1 MAKDSSLEFLRTLR
15 FSLKSLRWLVLI
27 AFWIPML
34 MFIADFFIDILFVAT
49 SPVQETT
56 LVKFIES
63 VTHPAAEGLA
73 KIVRFN
79 TVVKGYET
87 MPAIIAVVLYVL
99 SAIIS
104 GQIKKMSL
112 RVNEQYQRRFVEHR
126 RQPKKVVEAEGLA
139 FSSEGG
145 GGKGRGLL
153 GTLLHRKEGERDKLL
168 REFATARKRLEKS
181 RQRLAFLSTD
191 IVGSSRIKVGQDPL
205 LAEQLFREYRR
216 FIEEILKKYRHK
228 ASSWTPDG
236 VMTCFPQLDLA
247 TAAAREL
254 LKNLP
259 AFNKEKNPLEFPVQV
274 RCGAN
279 MGEVFYDDNT
289 PLEMLS
295 DPVLDLT
302 GHLQKS
308 AAPNSLLITAEC
320 MEQLRDNAGYNL
332 APFDVDGFQVY
343 EWSLEGRR
351 PASVTGTGAG
361 TRLGRTVSGTGG
373 RTTSGTGGRTLSGT
387 GGRTLSGTG
396 GRPGGPA
403 MDVGGAENRI
413 GRYEIMEELGRG
425 AMGAVYKARDPQIG
439 RTVAIKVVLTANLS
453 PAEMDE
459 YKQRFYRE
467 AQAAGQMSHP
477 NIVTIHDIAEDT
489 SGHPYLVMEF
499 IEGTTLERLLYPGSE
514 RLSLAHSL
522 EIGSQ
527 VASALDYAHARG
539 VIHRDIK
546 PANILI
552 TNDGRAKLTDFGIA
566 KLAGSQLTQVGQ
578 VMGTPAFMS
587 PEQFTGAAVD
597 SRTDIFSLGAVLYW
611 VLTGEKP
618 FPGDTITAI
627 IFKMLHSTPVPARQL
642 NPALPAE
649 IETVLDKCLTKSPD
663 ERYQKAQELA
673 LALGSLKNI
682 RPGAS
687 ESLTDRT
694 IISGG

>member
-1 MAKDSSLEFLRTLR
+1 LAKDSSLEFLRTLR
-15 FSLKSLRWLVLI
+15 FSLKTLRWLVLI
-27 AFWIPML
+27 VLWIPML
-34 MFIADFFIDILFVAT
+34 MFLADFLIDLLFVAT
-49 SPVQETT
+49 SPVQEMQ
-56 LVKFIES
+56 VVQFIES
-63 VTHPAAEGLA
+63 ITHPVSETLT

-87 MPAIIAVVLYVL
+87 MPAIIAVVLYVAAAL
-99 SAIIS
+99 VS
-104 GQIKKMSL
+104 GQIKKM
-112 RVNEQYQRRFVEHR
+112 VGKVDAQYQRRFVEYR
-126 RQPKKVVEAEGLA
+126 RQPKKAVEAEGLA

-145 GGKGRGLL
+145 GKGRGLL
-153 GTLLHRKEGERDKLL
+153 STLLHPKEAERDKLL
-168 REFATARKRLEKS
+168 RDFAEARKRLEKS

-205 LAEQLFREYRR
+205 LAEKLFREYRR
-216 FIEEILKKYRHK
+216 FIEEIVKKYRHK

-236 VMTCFPQLDLA
+236 VMTCFPQLELA
-247 TAAAREL
+247 TGAAREL

-279 MGEVFYDDNT
+279 MGEVFYDEHT

-308 AAPNSLLITAEC
+308 AAPNSLLITADSY
-320 MEQLRDNAGYNL
+320 EQLRDKTGYNP
-332 APFDVDGFQVY
+332 APFDVDGLMVY
-343 EWSLEGRR
+343 EWSLEARR
-351 PASVTGTGAG
+351 PASVAGTGTG
-361 TRLGRTVSGTGG
+361 TRLGRTVTGTGG
-373 RTTSGTGGRTLSGT
+373 RSVTGTGTRTITGSGPQAA
-387 GGRTLSGTG
+387 
-396 GRPGGPA
+396 RPAFGA
-403 MDVGGAENRI
+403 MEGEGENRI
-413 GRYEIMEELGRG
+413 GRYEIVEELGRG

-453 PAEMDE
+453 ESELNE

-477 NIVTIHDIAEDT
+477 NIVTIHDIAEDA
-489 SGHPYLVMEF
+489 SGHPFLVMEF
-499 IEGTTLERLLYPGSE
+499 IEGTTLERLLAPGSE
-514 RLSLAHSL
+514 RLPFAQSLDIAV
-522 EIGSQ
+522 Q

-546 PANILI
+546 PANILL

-627 IFKMLHSTPVPARQL
+627 IFKMLHSNPVPARQL

-649 IETVLDKCLTKSPD
+649 IEPVLAKCLTKSPD
-663 ERYQKAQELA
+663 ERYQKAAELA
-673 LALGSLKNI
+673 AALDALKGK
-682 RPGAS
+682 RPEPT

>member
-1 MAKDSSLEFLRTLR
+1 
-15 FSLKSLRWLVLI
+15 LKS
-27 AFWIPML
+27 
-34 MFIADFFIDILFVAT
+34 
-49 SPVQETT
+49 
-56 LVKFIES
+56 
-63 VTHPAAEGLA
+63 
-73 KIVRFN
+73 
-79 TVVKGYET
+79 
-87 MPAIIAVVLYVL
+87 
-99 SAIIS
+99 
-104 GQIKKMSL
+104 
-112 RVNEQYQRRFVEHR
+112 
-126 RQPKKVVEAEGLA
+126 
-139 FSSEGG
+139 
-145 GGKGRGLL
+145 
-153 GTLLHRKEGERDKLL
+153 
-168 REFATARKRLEKS
+168 
-181 RQRLAFLSTD
+181 
-191 IVGSSRIKVGQDPL
+191 
-205 LAEQLFREYRR
+205 
-216 FIEEILKKYRHK
+216 
-228 ASSWTPDG
+228 
-236 VMTCFPQLDLA
+236 
-247 TAAAREL
+247 
-254 LKNLP
+254 LP

-279 MGEVFYDDNT
+279 MGEVFYDEHT

-295 DPVLDLT
+295 DPVLDLA

-320 MEQLRDNAGYNL
+320 LEQLRDNTGYTV
-332 APFDVDGFQVY
+332 APFDVDGLQVY
-343 EWSLEGRR
+343 EWSLEARR
-351 PASVTGTGAG
+351 PASATGTGTGA
-361 TRLGRTVSGTGG
+361 RLGRTVA
-373 RTTSGTGGRTLSGT
+373 GTGGRTLSGT

-396 GRPGGPA
+396 GRGAGPS
-403 MDVGGAENRI
+403 MDVGGENRI
-413 GRYEIMEELGRG
+413 GRYEIVEELGRG

-439 RTVAIKVVLTANLS
+439 RTVAIKVVLTANLNES
-453 PAEMDE
+453 ELDE

-477 NIVTIHDIAEDT
+477 NIVTIHDIAEDAG
-489 SGHPYLVMEF
+489 GHPFLVMEF
-499 IEGTTLERLLYPGSE
+499 IEGTTLDRLLFPGSE
-514 RLSLAHSL
+514 RLGFAHSL
-522 EIGSQ
+522 DIGIQ

-627 IFKMLHSTPVPARQL
+627 IFKMLHSNPVPARQL

-649 IETVLDKCLTKSPD
+649 IEPVLTKCLTKSPD

-673 LALGSLKNI
+673 AALGALKNI
-682 RPGAS
+682 GPRTS

-694 IISGG
+694 IITGG

>member
-1 MAKDSSLEFLRTLR
+1 MFL
-15 FSLKSLRWLVLI
+15 
-27 AFWIPML
+27 
-34 MFIADFFIDILFVAT
+34 ADFLVDLLFVAT
-49 SPVQETT
+49 SPVQQMKLVQT
-56 LVKFIES
+56 LES
-63 VTHPAAEGLA
+63 ITHPVAEGLV

-87 MPAIIAVVLYVL
+87 MPAIIAVVLYVV

-104 GQIKKMSL
+104 GQLKRMVA
-112 RVNEQYQRRFVEHR
+112 RVNEQYQRRIVETR

-139 FSSEGG
+139 FSSEGAG
-145 GGKGRGLL
+145 RSRGLL
-153 GTLLHRKEGERDKLL
+153 GGLLHRKETERDKALHD
-168 REFATARKRLEKS
+168 FAVAKKKLEKS
-181 RQRLAFLSTD
+181 RQHLAFLSTD
-191 IVGSSRIKVGQDPL
+191 VVGSTRIKMGQDPL
-205 LAEQLFREYRR
+205 LVEKLFREYRR
-216 FIEEILKKYRHK
+216 FIEDILKKYRHK

-236 VMTCFPQLDLA
+236 VMTCFPQLELA
-247 TAAAREL
+247 TGAAREL

-259 AFNKEKNPLEFPVQV
+259 AFNKEKNPLEFPVEV

-279 MGEVFYDDNT
+279 MGEVFYDEHT
-289 PLEMLS
+289 PLELLS

-308 AAPNSLLITAEC
+308 AAPNSLLITAGC
-320 MEQLRDNAGYNL
+320 FEQLRDQAGYNQ
-332 APFDVDGFQVY
+332 APFDVDGVPVF
-343 EWSLEGRR
+343 EWSLEARR
-351 PASVTGTGAG
+351 PASVTGTGTG

-373 RTTSGTGGRTLSGT
+373 RTIAGTGTRTISG
-387 GGRTLSGTG
+387 SGSQAV
-396 GRPGGPA
+396 RPAPGGPG
-403 MDVGGAENRI
+403 VGEGAERI
-413 GRYEIMEELGRG
+413 GRYEILEELGRG

-439 RTVAIKVVLTANLS
+439 RTVAVKVVLTANLS

-477 NIVTIHDIAEDT
+477 NIVTIHDIAEDA

-499 IEGTTLERLLYPGSE
+499 IEGTTLDRLLFPGSE
-514 RLSLAHSL
+514 RLSLNHSL
-522 EIGSQ
+522 DIGIHM
-527 VASALDYAHARG
+527 ASALDYAHARG

-552 TNDGRAKLTDFGIA
+552 TTDGRAKLTDFGIA

-597 SRTDIFSLGAVLYW
+597 SRTDIFSLGGVLYW

-627 IFKMLHSTPVPARQL
+627 IFKMLHSNPVPARQL

-649 IETVLDKCLTKSPD
+649 IEPILARCLTKSPD
-663 ERYQKAQELA
+663 ERYQKAEELA
-673 LALGSLKNI
+673 ADLEALKTK
-682 RPGAS
+682 RPGPS
-687 ESLTDRT
+687 DSLTDRT
-694 IISGG
+694 IITGR

>member
-1 MAKDSSLEFLRTLR
+1 MAKDSSLEFLRSLR
-15 FSLKSLRWLVLI
+15 SSLKALRWIVLV
-27 AFWIPML
+27 AFWIPIL
-34 MFIADFFIDILFVAT
+34 IFVSDFFVDILFVAG
-49 SPVQETT
+49 SPVQQWK
-56 LVKFIES
+56 LVQIIES
-63 VTHPAAEGLA
+63 ISHPVSEQLT

-87 MPAIIAVVLYVL
+87 MPAIVAVVLYVV

-104 GQIKKMSL
+104 GQLKKMG
-112 RVNEQYQRRFVEHR
+112 VKVDAQYQRRFVEAR

-145 GGKGRGLL
+145 GRSRGLL

-168 REFATARKRLEKS
+168 RDFAEVRKRLEKS

-191 IVGSSRIKVGQDPL
+191 IVGSTRIKMGQDPL
-205 LAEQLFREYRR
+205 LTEKLFREYRR
-216 FIEEILKKYRHK
+216 FIEDILKKYRHK

-236 VMTCFPQLDLA
+236 VMTCFPQLELA
-247 TAAAREL
+247 ASAAREL

-279 MGEVFYDDNT
+279 MGEVFFDEHT

-308 AAPNSLLITAEC
+308 AAPNSLLITAESF
-320 MEQLRDNAGYNL
+320 EQLRDKAGYNQ
-332 APFDVDGFQVY
+332 APFDVDGVPVF
-343 EWSLEGRR
+343 EWSLEARR
-351 PASVTGTGAG
+351 PVSATGTGTGTGAG
-361 TRLGRTVSGTGG
+361 TRLGRTVSGTGS
-373 RTTSGTGGRTLSGT
+373 RTIAGTGSRTLSGT
-387 GGRTLSGTG
+387 GGGAGSGAMDTG
-396 GRPGGPA
+396 GA
-403 MDVGGAENRI
+403 QDRI
-413 GRYEIMEELGRG
+413 GRYEIVEELGRG

-439 RTVAIKVVLTANLS
+439 RTVAIKVVLTANLND
-453 PAEMDE
+453 AELNE

-477 NIVTIHDIAEDT
+477 NIVTIHDIAEDAG
-489 SGHPYLVMEF
+489 GHPFLVMEF
-499 IEGTTLERLLYPGSE
+499 IEGTTLDRLLFPGSE
-514 RLSLAHSL
+514 RLSLIHSL
-522 EIGSQ
+522 DIAIQ

-597 SRTDIFSLGAVLYW
+597 ARTDIFSLGAVLYW

-618 FPGDTITAI
+618 FPGDSITAI
-627 IFKMLHSTPVPARQL
+627 IFKMLHSSPVPARQL
-642 NPALPAE
+642 NPTLPADVE
-649 IETVLDKCLTKSPD
+649 PILARCLAKSPD
-663 ERYQKAQELA
+663 ERYQRAQELA
-673 LALGSLKNI
+673 AALETLKNL
-682 RPGAS
+682 RPGPS
-687 ESLTDRT
+687 DSLTDRT
-694 IISGG
+694 IITGG

>member
-1 MAKDSSLEFLRTLR
+1 MAKDSSTEFLRTLR
-15 FSLKSLRWLVLI
+15 FSLKALRWLVLI
-27 AFWIPML
+27 AFYIPMMIFL
-34 MFIADFFIDILFVAT
+34 ADFFVDLLFKAG
-49 SPVQETT
+49 SPVQEMKLVQT
-56 LVKFIES
+56 LES
-63 VTHPAAEGLA
+63 ITHPISEGLT

-87 MPAIIAVVLYVL
+87 MPAIIAVVLYVV
-99 SAIIS
+99 SAIVS
-104 GQIKKMSL
+104 GQLKRMVA
-112 RVNEQYQRRFVEHR
+112 RVNEQYQHRMVETR

-139 FSSEGG
+139 FSSEGAG
-145 GGKGRGLL
+145 RSRGLL
-153 GTLLHRKEGERDKLL
+153 GGLLHRKETERDKAL
-168 REFATARKRLEKS
+168 RDFAVAKKKLEKS

-191 IVGSSRIKVGQDPL
+191 VVGSTRIKMGQDPL
-205 LAEQLFREYRR
+205 LVEKLFREYRR
-216 FIEEILKKYRHK
+216 FIEDILKKYRHK

-236 VMTCFPQLDLA
+236 VMTCFPQLELA
-247 TAAAREL
+247 TSAARDL

-259 AFNKEKNPLEFPVQV
+259 AFNKEKNPLESPVQV

-279 MGEVFYDDNT
+279 MGEVFYDEHT

-302 GHLQKS
+302 GHLQKA

-320 MEQLRDNAGYNL
+320 FEQLRDQAGYNQ
-332 APFDVDGFQVY
+332 APFDVDGMPVF
-343 EWSLEGRR
+343 EWSLEARR
-351 PASVTGTGAG
+351 PSSATGTGTG
-361 TRLGRTVSGTGG
+361 IRVGRTVSG
-373 RTTSGTGGRTLSGT
+373 SGTGSRTITGSGT
-387 GGRTLSGTG
+387 GTISGTG
-396 GRPGGPA
+396 GRPATGQMA
-403 MDVGGAENRI
+403 VSDDKKRI
-413 GRYEIMEELGRG
+413 GRYEIVEELGRG

-477 NIVTIHDIAEDT
+477 NIVTIHDIAEDA

-499 IEGTTLERLLYPGSE
+499 IEGTTLDRLLFPGSE
-514 RLSLAHSL
+514 RLSLNHSL
-522 EIGSQ
+522 DIGIHM
-527 VASALDYAHARG
+527 ASALDYAHARG

-552 TNDGRAKLTDFGIA
+552 TTDGRAKLTDFGIA

-587 PEQFTGAAVD
+587 PEQFTGSAVD

-627 IFKMLHSTPVPARQL
+627 IFKMLHSNPVPARQL

-649 IETVLDKCLTKSPD
+649 IEPVLEKCLTKSPD

-673 LALGSLKNI
+673 ADLEALKMK
-682 RPGAS
+682 RPGPS
-687 ESLTDRT
+687 NSLTDRT
-694 IISGG
+694 IITGG

>member
-1 MAKDSSLEFLRTLR
+1 LAKDSSLEFLRTLR
-15 FSLKSLRWLVLI
+15 FSLKSLRWIVLF
-27 AFWIPML
+27 AFWVPML
-34 MFIADFFIDILFVAT
+34 MFMADFLIDILFVAT
-49 SPVQETT
+49 SPVQEMKP
-56 LVKFIES
+56 VQFIES
-63 VTHPAAEGLA
+63 ITHPVAEGLA

-99 SAIIS
+99 SAIVS
-104 GQIKKMSL
+104 GQIKRMVAK
-112 RVNEQYQRRFVEHR
+112 VDAQYQRRFVEHR

-139 FSSEGG
+139 FSSET
-145 GGKGRGLL
+145 GGKSRGIL
-153 GTLLHRKEGERDKLL
+153 GTLLHGKETERDKAL
-168 REFATARKRLEKS
+168 RDFAVAKKKLEKS

-205 LAEQLFREYRR
+205 LAEKLFREYRR

-228 ASSWTPDG
+228 VSSWTPDG
-236 VMTCFPQLDLA
+236 VMTCFAQLEMA
-247 TAAAREL
+247 TGAAREL

-279 MGEVFYDDNT
+279 MGEVFYDDHT
-289 PLEMLS
+289 PLELLS
-295 DPVLDLT
+295 DPVLDIT

-308 AAPNSLLITAEC
+308 AAPNSLLITADC
-320 MEQLRDNAGYNL
+320 YEQLRDKAGYNP
-332 APFDVDGFQVY
+332 APFDVDGLMVY
-343 EWSLEGRR
+343 EWSLEARR
-351 PASVTGTGAG
+351 PASVTGTGTG
-361 TRLGRTVSGTGG
+361 TGARLGRTVSGSGG
-373 RTTSGTGGRTLSGT
+373 RTIAGTGGRS
-387 GGRTLSGTG
+387 LSGTG
-396 GRPGGPA
+396 GRPPVE
-403 MDVGGAENRI
+403 VGGENRI
-413 GRYEIMEELGRG
+413 GRYEIVEELGRG

-439 RTVAIKVVLTANLS
+439 RTVAIKVVLTANLNDS
-453 PAEMDE
+453 ELDE

-477 NIVTIHDIAEDT
+477 NIVTIHDIAEDAG
-489 SGHPYLVMEF
+489 GHPFLVMEF
-499 IEGTTLERLLYPGSE
+499 IEGTTLERLLFPGSE
-514 RLSLAHSL
+514 RLAFTHSL
-522 EIGSQ
+522 DIGTQ

-552 TNDGRAKLTDFGIA
+552 TSDGRAKLTDFGIA

-649 IETVLDKCLTKSPD
+649 IEPILEKCLAKSPD
-663 ERYQKAQELA
+663 ERFQKAQELA
-673 LALGSLKNI
+673 AALDSMKNK
-682 RPGAS
+682 RPGPS